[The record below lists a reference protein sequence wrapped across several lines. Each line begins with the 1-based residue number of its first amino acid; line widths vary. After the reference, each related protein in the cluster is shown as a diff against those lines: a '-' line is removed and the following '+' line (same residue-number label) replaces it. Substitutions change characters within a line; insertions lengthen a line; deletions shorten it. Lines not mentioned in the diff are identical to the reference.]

1 MGKAL
6 NSLTIFFCLL
16 GVVAATLAYGEHYN
30 TKPSPCQINSVWDCG
45 IVNHSAYAVLHGIP
59 IALIGAVG
67 YALVIAFVGRYPWIA
82 FSGALAGFL
91 FSLRFTYVE
100 WRVLEVWCLYC
111 LSSQIIIAIVTVLA
125 LLAALRSGPDWARR
139 HA

>member
-6 NSLTIFFCLL
+6 NSLTVVFCLL

-30 TKPSPCQINSVWDCG
+30 TKASPCQINSVWDCG
-45 IVNHSAYAVLHGIP
+45 IVNHSAYAVIHGIP
-59 IALIGAVG
+59 IALIGVVG
-67 YALVIAFVGRYPWIA
+67 YALLIAVVGRWPWVA
-82 FSGALAGFL
+82 FYGALAGFL

-100 WRVLEVWCLYC
+100 WQVLEVWCLYC
-111 LSSQIIIAIVTVLA
+111 LSSQVIIAIISVLT
-125 LLAALRSGPDWARR
+125 LFAALHSRPDWARR